1 MQILLLQLRSW
12 VPNFQRIQNFRLHSY
27 FNLCSS
33 AIEVYYQDIILNE
46 IASDESHFTFWDH
59 FGLEI
64 TSINFGNSLL
74 ICISKFWIFNFLN
87 EKNETPPMAFV
98 MERSNYHGRRVL
110 IHTTLGGNGNWFT
123 NYGNVTKLLRDE
135 STQSLVLQNPR
146 SNPTDRRR
154 TLITKERYE
163 FE

>member
-1 MQILLLQLRSW
+1 
-12 VPNFQRIQNFRLHSY
+12 
-27 FNLCSS
+27 
-33 AIEVYYQDIILNE
+33 
-46 IASDESHFTFWDH
+46 
-59 FGLEI
+59 
-64 TSINFGNSLL
+64 
-74 ICISKFWIFNFLN
+74 
-87 EKNETPPMAFV
+87 MAFV

-110 IHTTLGGNGNWFT
+110 IHTTGGNGNWFT

-163 FE
+163 FEF

>member
-1 MQILLLQLRSW
+1 M
-12 VPNFQRIQNFRLHSY
+12 
-27 FNLCSS
+27 
-33 AIEVYYQDIILNE
+33 
-46 IASDESHFTFWDH
+46 
-59 FGLEI
+59 G
-64 TSINFGNSLL
+64 
-74 ICISKFWIFNFLN
+74 
-87 EKNETPPMAFV
+87 
-98 MERSNYHGRRVL
+98 ERSNYHGRRVL

-163 FE
+163 FEF